1 MIWELR
7 SLSPEL
13 GCLNLVVDGA
23 KVMATMK
30 QANIK
35 LTYHDYVQ
43 LADDKRYELVEGELF
58 LVPAPN
64 LRHQTIVGKLW
75 TLLHTHAEANH
86 LGKVFLAPCDVVLC
100 EITVVQPDLL
110 FVSSERCGILTD
122 ANVQGAP
129 DLVVEILSPSTR
141 ERDLGIK
148 RNLYAK
154 YGVREYWIVNPDAKT
169 VEVLSWTDAGY
180 RTEGAVSQ
188 ICTLNSP
195 LFPTLNLA
203 VTNIF

>member
-1 MIWELR
+1 MR
-7 SLSPEL
+7 SP
-13 GCLNLVVDGA
+13 GRLNLVVDGA

-43 LADDKRYELVEGELF
+43 LTDDKRYELVEGELF

-64 LRHQTIVGKLW
+64 LRHQTILGKLW
-75 TLLHTHAEANH
+75 TSLHTHAEANH
-86 LGKVFLAPCDVVLC
+86 LGKVCLAPCDVVLC

-110 FVSSERCGILTD
+110 FVSSERRGILTD

-129 DLVVEILSPSTR
+129 DLVVEILSPSTG

-154 YGVREYWIVNPDAKT
+154 YGVREYWIVDPDAKT
-169 VEVLSWTDAGY
+169 VEMLSWSDAGY
-180 RTEGAVSQ
+180 RTEGVVSQ
-188 ICTLNSP
+188 TCTLNSP

-203 VTNIF
+203 LTNIF